1 MIVQQA
7 FLFHLAELER
17 QSAALNGEKVRELLA
32 GERDVKLDHAAPL
45 RLGGEI
51 GHELGARR
59 ALGDVREFFIEQ
71 QVFSRKVAQKVSD
84 DAAVVRAGGG
94 TDRQKALDVQKQHRR
109 RRFGHDAHVGDAARR
124 AGEGRGVGL
133 PRRGAGENVA
143 VASDILLHDER
154 AAGEHHAD
162 LLDRVTGMKEKHVLG
177 ELLGLC
183 RKAGEHRVELVLRD
197 AGKERRGGENGKK
210 FFHEKSPF
218 VENSTDLLAAFYY
231 NTLENARRYCNETE
245 NH

>member
-32 GERDVKLDHAAPL
+32 GERDVKLDRAAPL

-59 ALGDVREFFIEQ
+59 ALGDVRELFIEQ

-94 TDRQKALDVQKQHRR
+94 TDRQKALDVQKQHRC
-109 RRFGHDAHVGDAARR
+109 RRFGHDAHIGDTARR

-143 VASDILLHDER
+143 VALFRSIVSTSAQPESTMPISLTASPGWRRKTSLGNCSVF
-154 AAGEHHAD
+154 AARQVSIASSSFSVTPEKSGEAA
-162 LLDRVTGMKEKHVLG
+162 RM
-177 ELLGLC
+177 
-183 RKAGEHRVELVLRD
+183 
-197 AGKERRGGENGKK
+197 GKK
-210 FFHEKSPF
+210 SFIK
-218 VENSTDLLAAFYY
+218 NAF
-231 NTLENARRYCNETE
+231 R
-245 NH
+245 

>member
-1 MIVQQA
+1 MKKEFLLKVRGTPFLQNSDVQHEVLFMEVQKP
-7 FLFHLAELER
+7 FLFHFSEFER
-17 QSAALNGEKVRELLA
+17 QSAALDGEKVRELLA
-32 GERDVKLDHAAPL
+32 GERDVKLDRAAPL

-59 ALGDVREFFIEQ
+59 ALGDVCEFFIEQ

-109 RRFGHDAHVGDAARR
+109 RRFGHDAHIGDTVWR

-133 PRRGAGENVA
+133 PRCGAGENVA
-143 VASDILLHDER
+143 VAPDILLHDER

-162 LLDRVTGMKEKHVLG
+162 LLDRIAGTEEKHILG

-183 RKAGEHRVELVLRD
+183 RKAGEHCVELVLRD

-210 FFHEKSPF
+210 FFH
-218 VENSTDLLAAFYY
+218 
-231 NTLENARRYCNETE
+231 
-245 NH
+245 